1 MLFSALIALSL
12 LLLLGLGVAAL
23 FLAGGT
29 QDSASADRTEEDE
42 DGQDE
47 FTS

>member
-1 MLFSALIALSL
+1 MLYSALIVLSL

-29 QDSASADRTEEDE
+29 QDSASMDRTEDDDDE
-42 DGQDE
+42 
-47 FTS
+47 